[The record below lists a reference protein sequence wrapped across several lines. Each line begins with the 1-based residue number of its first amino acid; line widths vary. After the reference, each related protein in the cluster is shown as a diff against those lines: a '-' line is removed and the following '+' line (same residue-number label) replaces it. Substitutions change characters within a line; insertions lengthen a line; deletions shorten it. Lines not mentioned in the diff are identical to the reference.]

1 MLLGGNTMQNK
12 MYGRY
17 TRSFLIFIDLLVIV
31 FSFFGAFLLRFDF
44 TLPGD
49 YSSFYLVWLPIFIV
63 LKLSIFYFFGLYKV
77 IWRFTSI
84 WELLKIVKAV
94 TFGSVTIILCLW
106 FSSGFDGFP
115 RSILLL
121 DYMLTIFATSLS
133 RISVR
138 IYFTHFYNRPLLSE
152 ESSKKKLL
160 LIGAG
165 RTGAKIAREIIDT
178 PASPYSIAGFIDDD
192 PSKKNALLH
201 GYQVLGTVADLVN
214 IRVKFDEILITAPT
228 ASGEQIRRII
238 KLCKSTGKNYKIVPS
253 LTELLDKEV
262 SLSAIRDVSY
272 VDLLGRE
279 EVKLDKN
286 SIENLLKG
294 KRVLITGAG
303 GSIGS
308 ELVRQCLVYN
318 PAELICIDN
327 SEENLFNIS
336 SEMEQIK
343 TRAVIKSILGDIL
356 EKKHMEKII
365 NEMRPQII
373 FHAAAYKHVPIQEL
387 HPWAAVKTNVGGTM
401 NLINLADK
409 YRVEKFVLVST
420 DKAVNPVNVMGATK
434 RLAEKLIQSINIDSK
449 TEFSAVRFGNVI
461 GSSGSAIPTFQKQI
475 NSGGPVTITHP
486 EMTRYFMSIQEAAQL
501 ILQAGAYGKKGKIFL
516 LEMGKP
522 IKILQ
527 LARDLIRL
535 SGLEP
540 DTDISIVFTG
550 LRPGEKLYEE
560 LQSLDEKVISSEHK
574 KIMILD
580 DSNHEMSWDALKN
593 TIEDLLNIAENLD
606 SDEIQS
612 KLSQLLPDY
621 KPSSFIP
628 HYDDDRLEPFTIK
641 GQA

>member
-1 MLLGGNTMQNK
+1 MQNK
-12 MYGRY
+12 LYSRY
-17 TRSFLIFIDLLVIV
+17 RRSFLVSIDLLVIV

-165 RTGAKIAREIIDT
+165 RTGSKIAREIIDT

-228 ASGEQIRRII
+228 ASGDQIRRIVKFC
-238 KLCKSTGKNYKIVPS
+238 KLSGKNYKIVPS

-308 ELVRQCLVYN
+308 ELVRQCLVFN

-356 EKKHMEKII
+356 AKKHMEKII

-501 ILQAGAYGKKGKIFL
+501 ILQAGAYSKKGKIFL

-560 LQSLDEKVISSEHK
+560 LQSLDEKVIPSEHK

>member
-1 MLLGGNTMQNK
+1 M
-12 MYGRY
+12 
-17 TRSFLIFIDLLVIV
+17 
-31 FSFFGAFLLRFDF
+31 
-44 TLPGD
+44 
-49 YSSFYLVWLPIFIV
+49 
-63 LKLSIFYFFGLYKV
+63 
-77 IWRFTSI
+77 
-84 WELLKIVKAV
+84 
-94 TFGSVTIILCLW
+94 
-106 FSSGFDGFP
+106 
-115 RSILLL
+115 
-121 DYMLTIFATSLS
+121 
-133 RISVR
+133 
-138 IYFTHFYNRPLLSE
+138 
-152 ESSKKKLL
+152 
-160 LIGAG
+160 
-165 RTGAKIAREIIDT
+165 
-178 PASPYSIAGFIDDD
+178 
-192 PSKKNALLH
+192 
-201 GYQVLGTVADLVN
+201 GTVADLES

-228 ASGEQIRRII
+228 ASGDQIRRIVKFC
-238 KLCKSTGKNYKIVPS
+238 KLSGKNYKIVPS

-356 EKKHMEKII
+356 AKKHMEKII

-580 DSNHEMSWDALKN
+580 DSNHKMSWDALKN

-621 KPSSFIP
+621 KPSLFIP
-628 HYDDDRLEPFTIK
+628 YSDDDRLEPFTIK

>member
-1 MLLGGNTMQNK
+1 MQNK
-12 MYGRY
+12 FFNRY
-17 TRSFLIFIDLLVIV
+17 RRSFLISIDLLVIA

-228 ASGEQIRRII
+228 ASGDQIRRIVKFC
-238 KLCKSTGKNYKIVPS
+238 KLSGKNYKIVPS

-308 ELVRQCLVYN
+308 ELVRQCLVFN

-356 EKKHMEKII
+356 AKKHMEKII

-560 LQSLDEKVISSEHK
+560 LQSLDEKVIPSEHK

>member
-1 MLLGGNTMQNK
+1 MQNK
-12 MYGRY
+12 IFSWYR
-17 TRSFLIFIDLLVIV
+17 RSFLIFIDLLVVV

-106 FSSGFDGFP
+106 FTSGFEGFP

-121 DYMLTIFATSLS
+121 DYMLTIFATSVS
-133 RISVR
+133 RLSVR

-165 RTGAKIAREIIDT
+165 RTGEKIAREIIDT

-560 LQSLDEKVISSEHK
+560 LQSLDEKVIPSEHK

-580 DSNHEMSWDALKN
+580 DNNHKMSWDALKN

>member
-1 MLLGGNTMQNK
+1 MQNK

-77 IWRFTSI
+77 LWRFTSI

-201 GYQVLGTVADLVN
+201 GYQVLGTVADLES

-228 ASGEQIRRII
+228 ASGDQIRRIVKFC
-238 KLCKSTGKNYKIVPS
+238 KLSGKNYKIVPS

-308 ELVRQCLVYN
+308 ELVRQCLIYN

-356 EKKHMEKII
+356 AKKHMEKII

-560 LQSLDEKVISSEHK
+560 LQSLDEKVISSDHK

>member
-1 MLLGGNTMQNK
+1 MQNK

-308 ELVRQCLVYN
+308 ELVRQCLVFN

-356 EKKHMEKII
+356 AKKHMEKII

-540 DTDISIVFTG
+540 DRDISIVFTG

-560 LQSLDEKVISSEHK
+560 LQSLDEKVIPSEHK

-621 KPSSFIP
+621 KPSLFIP
-628 HYDDDRLEPFTIK
+628 YSDDDRLEPFTIK

>member
-1 MLLGGNTMQNK
+1 MQNK

-201 GYQVLGTVADLVN
+201 GYQVLGTVADLES

-228 ASGEQIRRII
+228 ASGDQIRRIVKFC
-238 KLCKSTGKNYKIVPS
+238 KLSGKNYKIVPS

-540 DTDISIVFTG
+540 DRDISIVFTG

-560 LQSLDEKVISSEHK
+560 LQSLDEKVIPSEHK

-621 KPSSFIP
+621 KPSLFIP
-628 HYDDDRLEPFTIK
+628 YSDDDRLEPFTIK

>member
-1 MLLGGNTMQNK
+1 MQNK
-12 MYGRY
+12 MFSWYR
-17 TRSFLIFIDLLVIV
+17 RSFLISIDLLVIV

-77 IWRFTSI
+77 LWRFTSI

-201 GYQVLGTVADLVN
+201 GYQVLGTVADLES

-228 ASGEQIRRII
+228 ASGEQIRRIVKFC
-238 KLCKSTGKNYKIVPS
+238 KLSGKNYKIVPS

-356 EKKHMEKII
+356 AKKHMEKII

-540 DTDISIVFTG
+540 DRDISIVFTG

-560 LQSLDEKVISSEHK
+560 LQSLDEKVIPSEHK

-621 KPSSFIP
+621 KPSLFIP
-628 HYDDDRLEPFTIK
+628 YSDDDRLEPFTIK

>member
-1 MLLGGNTMQNK
+1 MQNK
-12 MYGRY
+12 MFSRY
-17 TRSFLIFIDLLVIV
+17 RRSFLISIDLLVIV

-165 RTGAKIAREIIDT
+165 RTGSKIAREIIDT

-228 ASGEQIRRII
+228 ASGDQIRRIVKFC
-238 KLCKSTGKNYKIVPS
+238 KLSGKNYKIVPS

-560 LQSLDEKVISSEHK
+560 LQSLDEKVIPSEHK

>member
-1 MLLGGNTMQNK
+1 MQNK

-44 TLPGD
+44 TIPSD
-49 YSSFYLVWLPIFIV
+49 HSSFYLVWLPIFIV

-77 IWRFTSI
+77 LWRFTSI

-228 ASGEQIRRII
+228 ASGDQIRRIVKFC
-238 KLCKSTGKNYKIVPS
+238 KLSGKNYKIVPS

-356 EKKHMEKII
+356 AKKHMEKII

-580 DSNHEMSWDALKN
+580 DSNHKMSWDALKN

>member
-1 MLLGGNTMQNK
+1 MQNK
-12 MYGRY
+12 IFSWYR
-17 TRSFLIFIDLLVIV
+17 RSFLIFIDLLVVV

-228 ASGEQIRRII
+228 ASGDQIRRIVKFC
-238 KLCKSTGKNYKIVPS
+238 KLSGKNYKIVPS

-356 EKKHMEKII
+356 AKKHMEKII

-560 LQSLDEKVISSEHK
+560 LQSLDEKVIPSEHK

>member
-1 MLLGGNTMQNK
+1 MQNK
-12 MYGRY
+12 LYSRY
-17 TRSFLIFIDLLVIV
+17 RRSFLVSINLLVIV

-228 ASGEQIRRII
+228 ASGDQIRRIVKFC
-238 KLCKSTGKNYKIVPS
+238 KLSGKNYKIVPS

-279 EVKLDKN
+279 EVKLDIN
-286 SIENLLKG
+286 SIESLLKG

-308 ELVRQCLVYN
+308 ELVRQCLVFN

>member
-1 MLLGGNTMQNK
+1 MQNK

-17 TRSFLIFIDLLVIV
+17 TRSFLIFVDLLVIV

-77 IWRFTSI
+77 LWRFTSI

-201 GYQVLGTVADLVN
+201 GYQVLGTVADLES

-228 ASGEQIRRII
+228 ASGDQIRRIV
-238 KLCKSTGKNYKIVPS
+238 KFCKSTGKNYKIVPS

-262 SLSAIRDVSY
+262 SLSAIREVSY

-308 ELVRQCLVYN
+308 ELVRQCLVFN

-356 EKKHMEKII
+356 AKKHMEKII

-560 LQSLDEKVISSEHK
+560 LQSLDEKVIPSEHK

>member
-1 MLLGGNTMQNK
+1 MQNK
-12 MYGRY
+12 IFSWYR
-17 TRSFLIFIDLLVIV
+17 RSFLIFIDLLVIV

-77 IWRFTSI
+77 LWRFTSI

-228 ASGEQIRRII
+228 ASGDQIRRIVKFC
-238 KLCKSTGKNYKIVPS
+238 KLSGKNYKIVPS

-560 LQSLDEKVISSEHK
+560 LQSLDEKVIPSEHK

-612 KLSQLLPDY
+612 KLSQLLPD
-621 KPSSFIP
+621 
-628 HYDDDRLEPFTIK
+628 
-641 GQA
+641 

>member
-1 MLLGGNTMQNK
+1 MQNK
-12 MYGRY
+12 IFSWYR
-17 TRSFLIFIDLLVIV
+17 RSFLIFIDLLVVV

-192 PSKKNALLH
+192 LSKKNALLH

-228 ASGEQIRRII
+228 ASGDQIRRIVKFC
-238 KLCKSTGKNYKIVPS
+238 KLSGKNYKIVPS

-560 LQSLDEKVISSEHK
+560 LQSLDEKVIPSEHK

>member
-1 MLLGGNTMQNK
+1 MQNK
-12 MYGRY
+12 MFSRY
-17 TRSFLIFIDLLVIV
+17 RRSFLISIDLLVIV

-77 IWRFTSI
+77 LWRFTSI

-192 PSKKNALLH
+192 LSKKNALLH

-228 ASGEQIRRII
+228 ASGDQIRRIVKFC
-238 KLCKSTGKNYKIVPS
+238 KLSGKNYKIVPS

-356 EKKHMEKII
+356 AKKHMEKII

-560 LQSLDEKVISSEHK
+560 LQSLDEKVIPSEHK

-580 DSNHEMSWDALKN
+580 DSNHKMSWDALKN

>member
-1 MLLGGNTMQNK
+1 MQNK
-12 MYGRY
+12 IFSRY
-17 TRSFLIFIDLLVIV
+17 RRSILIFIDLFIIV

-138 IYFTHFYNRPLLSE
+138 IYFTHFYNRPLLSQ
-152 ESSKKKLL
+152 ESLKKKLL

-165 RTGAKIAREIIDT
+165 RTGSKIAREIIDT

-279 EVKLDKN
+279 EVRLDKN

-308 ELVRQCLVYN
+308 ELVRQCLIYN

>member
-1 MLLGGNTMQNK
+1 MQNK

-17 TRSFLIFIDLLVIV
+17 RRSFLISIDLLVIV

-138 IYFTHFYNRPLLSE
+138 IYFTHLHNRPLLSK

-165 RTGAKIAREIIDT
+165 RTGAKIAREIIDI

-192 PSKKNALLH
+192 LSKKNALLH

-228 ASGEQIRRII
+228 ASGDQIRRIVKFC
-238 KLCKSTGKNYKIVPS
+238 KLSGKNYKIVPS

-308 ELVRQCLVYN
+308 ELVRQCLVFN

-343 TRAVIKSILGDIL
+343 TRAVIKSVLGDIL
-356 EKKHMEKII
+356 AKKHMEKII

-540 DTDISIVFTG
+540 DRDISIVFTG

-560 LQSLDEKVISSEHK
+560 LQSLDEKVIPSEHK

-621 KPSSFIP
+621 KPSLFIP
-628 HYDDDRLEPFTIK
+628 YSDDDRLEPFTIK

>member
-1 MLLGGNTMQNK
+1 MQNK

-228 ASGEQIRRII
+228 ASGDQIRRIVKFC
-238 KLCKSTGKNYKIVPS
+238 KLSGKNYKIVPS

-308 ELVRQCLVYN
+308 ELVRQCLVFN

-356 EKKHMEKII
+356 AKKHMEKII

-580 DSNHEMSWDALKN
+580 DSNHKMSWDALKN

>member
-1 MLLGGNTMQNK
+1 MQNK
-12 MYGRY
+12 LYSRY
-17 TRSFLIFIDLLVIV
+17 RRSFLVSIDLLVIV

-44 TLPGD
+44 ILPGD

-106 FSSGFDGFP
+106 FTSGFEGFP
-115 RSILLL
+115 RSILFL
-121 DYMLTIFATSLS
+121 DYMLTIFATSVS
-133 RISVR
+133 RLSVR
-138 IYFTHFYNRPLLSE
+138 IYFTHFYNKPLLSK

-165 RTGAKIAREIIDT
+165 RTGEKIAREIIDT

>member
-1 MLLGGNTMQNK
+1 MQNK

-201 GYQVLGTVADLVN
+201 GYQVLGTVADLES

-228 ASGEQIRRII
+228 ASGEQIRRIVKFC
-238 KLCKSTGKNYKIVPS
+238 KLSGKNYKIVPS

-356 EKKHMEKII
+356 AKKHMEKII

-540 DTDISIVFTG
+540 DRDISIVFTG

-560 LQSLDEKVISSEHK
+560 LQSLDEKVIPSEHK

>member
-1 MLLGGNTMQNK
+1 MQNK
-12 MYGRY
+12 MFSRY
-17 TRSFLIFIDLLVIV
+17 RRSFLISIDLLVIV

-77 IWRFTSI
+77 LWRFTSI

-228 ASGEQIRRII
+228 ASGDQIRRIV
-238 KLCKSTGKNYKIVPS
+238 KFCKSTGKNYKIVPS

-262 SLSAIRDVSY
+262 SLSAIREVSY

-308 ELVRQCLVYN
+308 ELVRQCLVFN

-356 EKKHMEKII
+356 AKKHMEKII

-560 LQSLDEKVISSEHK
+560 LQSLDEKVIPSEHK

-580 DSNHEMSWDALKN
+580 DSNHKMSWDALKN

>member
-1 MLLGGNTMQNK
+1 MQNK
-12 MYGRY
+12 MFNRY
-17 TRSFLIFIDLLVIV
+17 RRSFLISIDLLVIV

-228 ASGEQIRRII
+228 ASGDQIRRIVKFC
-238 KLCKSTGKNYKIVPS
+238 KLSGKNYKIVPS

-262 SLSAIRDVSY
+262 SLSAIREVSY

-343 TRAVIKSILGDIL
+343 TRTVIKSILGDIL

-580 DSNHEMSWDALKN
+580 DSNHKMSWDALKN
-593 TIEDLLNIAENLD
+593 SIEDLLNIAENLD

-628 HYDDDRLEPFTIK
+628 HYDDDR
-641 GQA
+641 